1 MNKEL
6 EFLKENINKNDIV
19 VVACSG
25 GPDSMCLLSLVN
37 EIKNELNLKIIVAH
51 VNHKLRVESEEE
63 KEMVENY
70 SKENNLI
77 FELLEINK
85 YTNNKFSEDDAR
97 KRRYDFFDE
106 LIKKY
111 NANILLT
118 AHHGDDLIETI
129 LMRLT
134 RGSNLSGYI
143 GIKMINKNDE
153 YKILRPLLSTTKD
166 NILDYLNKN
175 NIPYR
180 IDKTNEELEHTR
192 NKYRHYILPFLKK
205 ENKKVHEKYL
215 KFSKELIEYDNFVNT
230 YIRNNNFIVDNSI
243 IINKIKG
250 ESDFIKRKAL
260 ELLIKEIQKDDI
272 FDISDEQMKN
282 LMKLYTLDNKE
293 IDLNNNY
300 QGINSYGKILILKKN
315 SEILNK
321 VLIDKDMKL
330 SDYYFYY
337 NDETKKDNTNSCILL
352 NSNEIKLPLYIRSFD
367 NGDRIVVKN
376 LNGSKKVSDIFIDN
390 KVPKHKRSTYP
401 ILVDA
406 NNTILWVPNLKKSQ
420 FSKDFSEK
428 YDIIIKCEARWIE

>member
-37 EIKNELNLKIIVAH
+37 ELKNELNLKIIVAH
-51 VNHKLRVESEEE
+51 VNHKLRIESEEE

-77 FELLEINK
+77 FELLEITK
-85 YTNNKFSEDDAR
+85 YSNNKFSEEDAR
-97 KRRYDFFDE
+97 KRRYDFFNK

-111 NANILLT
+111 NANVLLT

-129 LMRLT
+129 QMRLT

-143 GIKMINKNDE
+143 GIKMINENNN
-153 YKILRPLLSTTKD
+153 YKILRPLLCTTKE
-166 NILDYLNKN
+166 NILNYLNDK

-180 IDKTNEELEHTR
+180 IDKTNEELKHTR

-230 YIRNNNFIVDNSI
+230 YIRNNNFIVDNKI

-390 KVPKHKRSTYP
+390 KVPKHKRNTYP

-428 YDIIIKCEARWIE
+428 YDIIIKCEAR

>member
-37 EIKNELNLKIIVAH
+37 ELKNELNLKIIVAH
-51 VNHKLRVESEEE
+51 VNHKLRIESEEE

-70 SKENNLI
+70 SKEKNLI
-77 FELLEINK
+77 FELLEITK
-85 YTNNKFSEDDAR
+85 YSNNKFSEEDAR
-97 KRRYDFFDE
+97 KRRYDFFNE

-111 NANILLT
+111 NANVLLT

-129 LMRLT
+129 QMRLT

-143 GIKMINKNDE
+143 GIKMINENNN
-153 YKILRPLLSTTKD
+153 YKILRPLLSTTKE
-166 NILDYLNKN
+166 NILNYLNDK

-180 IDKTNEELEHTR
+180 IDKTNEELKHTR

-230 YIRNNNFIVDNSI
+230 YIRNNNFIVDNKI

-300 QGINSYGKILILKKN
+300 QGINSYGKILLLKKN

-390 KVPKHKRSTYP
+390 KVPKHKRNTYP

-428 YDIIIKCEARWIE
+428 YDIIIKCEAR

>member
-37 EIKNELNLKIIVAH
+37 ELKNELNLKIIVAH
-51 VNHKLRVESEEE
+51 VNHKLRIESEEE

-70 SKENNLI
+70 SKEKNLI
-77 FELLEINK
+77 FELLEITK
-85 YTNNKFSEDDAR
+85 YSNNKFSEEDAR
-97 KRRYDFFDE
+97 KRRYDFFNE

-111 NANILLT
+111 NANVLLT

-129 LMRLT
+129 QMRLT

-143 GIKMINKNDE
+143 GIKMINENNN
-153 YKILRPLLSTTKD
+153 YKILRPLLSTTKE
-166 NILDYLNKN
+166 NILNYLNDK

-180 IDKTNEELEHTR
+180 IDKTNEELKHTR

-230 YIRNNNFIVDNSI
+230 YIRNNNFIVDNKI

-390 KVPKHKRSTYP
+390 KVPKHKRNTYP

>member
-1 MNKEL
+1 MNIEL
-6 EFLKENINKNDIV
+6 EFLKENINKDDIV

-37 EIKNELNLKIIVAH
+37 ELKNELNLKIIVAH
-51 VNHKLRVESEEE
+51 VNHKLRIESEEE

-111 NANILLT
+111 NAKILLT

-243 IINKIKG
+243 VINKIKG

-260 ELLIKEIQKDDI
+260 ELLVKEIQKDDI
-272 FDISDEQMKN
+272 FDISDEKMKN

-428 YDIIIKCEARWIE
+428 YDIIIKCEAR

>member
-37 EIKNELNLKIIVAH
+37 ELKNELNLKIIVAH
-51 VNHKLRVESEEE
+51 VNHKLRIESEEE

-77 FELLEINK
+77 FELLEITK
-85 YTNNKFSEDDAR
+85 YSNNKFSEDDAR
-97 KRRYDFFDE
+97 KRRYDFFNK

-111 NANILLT
+111 NAKILLT

-205 ENKKVHEKYL
+205 ENKKVPEKYL

-243 IINKIKG
+243 VINKIKG

-282 LMKLYTLDNKE
+282 LMKLYSLDNKE

-428 YDIIIKCEARWIE
+428 YDIIIKCEAR

>member
-37 EIKNELNLKIIVAH
+37 ELKNELNLKIIVAH
-51 VNHKLRVESEEE
+51 VNHKLRIESEEE

-77 FELLEINK
+77 FELLEITK
-85 YTNNKFSEDDAR
+85 YSNNKFSEEDAR
-97 KRRYDFFDE
+97 KRRYDFFNK

-111 NANILLT
+111 NANVLLT

-129 LMRLT
+129 QMRLT

-143 GIKMINKNDE
+143 GIKMINENNN
-153 YKILRPLLSTTKD
+153 YKILRPLLSTTKE
-166 NILDYLNKN
+166 NILHYLNDK

-180 IDKTNEELEHTR
+180 IDKTNEELKHTR

-230 YIRNNNFIVDNSI
+230 YIRNNNFIVDNKI

-352 NSNEIKLPLYIRSFD
+352 NSNEIKLPLYIRSYD

-428 YDIIIKCEARWIE
+428 YDIIIKCEAR

>member
-37 EIKNELNLKIIVAH
+37 ELKNELNLKIIVAH
-51 VNHKLRVESEEE
+51 VNHKLRIESEEE

-77 FELLEINK
+77 FELLEITK
-85 YTNNKFSEDDAR
+85 YSNNKFSEDDAR
-97 KRRYDFFDE
+97 KRRYDFFNK

-111 NANILLT
+111 NAKILLT

-243 IINKIKG
+243 VINKIKG

-282 LMKLYTLDNKE
+282 LMKLYSLDNKE

-428 YDIIIKCEARWIE
+428 YDIIIKCEAR

>member
-37 EIKNELNLKIIVAH
+37 KLKSELNLKIIVAH
-51 VNHKLRVESEEE
+51 VNHKLRIESEEE

-70 SKENNLI
+70 AKENNLI

-97 KRRYDFFDE
+97 KRRYDFFNE

-143 GIKMINKNDE
+143 GIKMINENDD
-153 YKILRPLLSTTKD
+153 YKILRPLLSTTKE
-166 NILDYLNKN
+166 NILKYLNDE

-205 ENKKVHEKYL
+205 ENNKVHEKYL
-215 KFSKELIEYDNFVNT
+215 KYSKELIEYDNFVNT

-243 IINKIKG
+243 VINKIKD

-260 ELLIKEIQKDDI
+260 ELLIKEIQKNDI

-315 SEILNK
+315 DKVLNK
-321 VLIDKDMKL
+321 ILLDKDMQV

-376 LNGSKKVSDIFIDN
+376 LNGSKKVSDIFIDS

-406 NNTILWVPNLKKSQ
+406 NNIILWVPNLKKSQ

-428 YDIIIKCEARWIE
+428 YDIIIKCEAR

>member
-37 EIKNELNLKIIVAH
+37 ELKNELNLKIIVAH
-51 VNHKLRVESEEE
+51 VNHKLRIESEEE

-77 FELLEINK
+77 FELLEITK
-85 YTNNKFSEDDAR
+85 YSNNKFSEEDAR
-97 KRRYDFFDE
+97 KRRYDFFNK

-111 NANILLT
+111 NANVLLT

-129 LMRLT
+129 QMRLT

-243 IINKIKG
+243 VINKIKG

-260 ELLIKEIQKDDI
+260 ELLVKEIQKDDI

-330 SDYYFYY
+330 SEYYFYY

-428 YDIIIKCEARWIE
+428 YDIIIKCEAR

>member
-37 EIKNELNLKIIVAH
+37 ELKNELNLKIIVAH
-51 VNHKLRVESEEE
+51 VNHKLRIESEEE

-77 FELLEINK
+77 FELLEITK
-85 YTNNKFSEDDAR
+85 YSNNKFSEEDAR
-97 KRRYDFFDE
+97 KRRYDFFNK

-111 NANILLT
+111 NANVLLT

-129 LMRLT
+129 QMRLT

-143 GIKMINKNDE
+143 GIKMINENNN
-153 YKILRPLLSTTKD
+153 YNILRPLLSTTKE
-166 NILDYLNKN
+166 NILKYLNDK

-180 IDKTNEELEHTR
+180 IDKTNEELKHTR

-230 YIRNNNFIVDNSI
+230 YIRNNNFIVDNKI

-282 LMKLYTLDNKE
+282 LMKLYSLDNKE

-428 YDIIIKCEARWIE
+428 YDIIIKCEAR